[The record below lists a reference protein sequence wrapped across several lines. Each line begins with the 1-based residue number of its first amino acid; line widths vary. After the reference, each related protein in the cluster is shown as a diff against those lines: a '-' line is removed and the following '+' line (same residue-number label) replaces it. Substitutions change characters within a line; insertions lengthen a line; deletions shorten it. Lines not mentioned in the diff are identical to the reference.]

1 MEKNKF
7 ASCKE
12 CLLVLFFSRNVKKTR
27 TDQSIIIQ
35 FSYSLQKEMSQK
47 PSKVA
52 AAKTYF
58 SSVYVIDTACF
69 DECFFFYLRT
79 ARHCFL

>member
-27 TDQSIIIQ
+27 TDQSIIQ

>member
-12 CLLVLFFSRNVKKTR
+12 CLLVLFFSRNVKKTL
-27 TDQSIIIQ
+27 TDQSIIQ
-35 FSYSLQKEMSQK
+35 FSYSLQKERSQK

-69 DECFFFYLRT
+69 DKCFFFYLRT